1 MEDYTEPRTQR
12 EAILEMYHDL
22 KDVKREIYGNGTKRG
37 LIARLT
43 AIEDS
48 CSSNGIGQ
56 KEDRRGKWIVRIS
69 LISMSIILLTDRLPA
84 LFQWLSNIFP

>member
-48 CSSNGIGQ
+48 CSSNGQ

>member
-1 MEDYTEPRTQR
+1 MDEFTEPRTQR
-12 EAILEMYHDL
+12 EAILEMYRDL

-43 AIEDS
+43 AIENS
-48 CSSNGIGQ
+48 CSKNGLEK
-56 KEDRRGKWIVRIS
+56 KEDRKGKWIVRLS
-69 LISMSIILLTDRLPA
+69 LISMAIVLLTDKLPA